1 VCVAFANADGS
12 ARVTHAD
19 GYGYCY
25 AKCYAECDTDGY
37 TSTPSYAQAAA
48 YPASSADSVGE

>member
-1 VCVAFANADGS
+1 MCLAFAESDS
-12 ARVTHAD
+12 D
-19 GYGYCY
+19 SECY
-25 AKCYAECDTDGY
+25 ADRDSNRNGDCYAECDTDGY